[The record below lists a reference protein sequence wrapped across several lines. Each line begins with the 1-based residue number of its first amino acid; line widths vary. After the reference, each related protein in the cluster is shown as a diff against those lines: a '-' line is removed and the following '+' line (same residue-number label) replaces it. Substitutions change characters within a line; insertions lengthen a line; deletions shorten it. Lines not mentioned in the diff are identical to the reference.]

1 VYQLWVVTGG
11 TPISVGLL
19 APDASGGGTAFF
31 SAPPD
36 MPDPLAMA
44 VTLEPAGGGPA
55 PTGDPYLEST
65 PGAAF

>member
-1 VYQLWVVTGG
+1 MPCGCRRR
-11 TPISVGLL
+11 PISVGLL

-55 PTGDPYLEST
+55 PTGDRYLVGA
-65 PGAAF
+65 PGAAL